1 MLRLIYCHY
10 LCVDTRVFC
19 RTNRESDAAVTQK
32 TSAVTQRA
40 ATSYTET
47 KTRRLPLKPLI
58 CDLPYP
64 TLDNLTTDVKS
75 GQILSFA
82 YATQKG
88 ELAATLQYLYHEVFM
103 KNFSAHNAETLFSIA
118 LAEMKHLHILAEA
131 MERLGVVPRYVQYPN
146 TKIYFDATC
155 VSQSMTPQKMIMDDI
170 QGELNAIA
178 EYNKMLFVLKN
189 EEVEAI
195 ISRIIL
201 DEQLHLETLKQMLE
215 NVKGTPA
222 C

>member
-1 MLRLIYCHY
+1 M
-10 LCVDTRVFC
+10 
-19 RTNRESDAAVTQK
+19 
-32 TSAVTQRA
+32 
-40 ATSYTET
+40 
-47 KTRRLPLKPLI
+47 KPLI

-64 TLDNLTTDVKS
+64 TLDTLTTDVKS

-88 ELAATLQYLYHEVFM
+88 ELTAVLQYLYHEVFM
-103 KNFSAHNAETLFSIA
+103 KNFSAHNADTLMSIA
-118 LAEMKHLHILAEA
+118 IAEMKHMHILAEA

-146 TKIYFDATC
+146 TKIYFDASC

-189 EEVEAI
+189 EDVEAI

-215 NVKGTPA
+215 NVNGDQTV
-222 C
+222 